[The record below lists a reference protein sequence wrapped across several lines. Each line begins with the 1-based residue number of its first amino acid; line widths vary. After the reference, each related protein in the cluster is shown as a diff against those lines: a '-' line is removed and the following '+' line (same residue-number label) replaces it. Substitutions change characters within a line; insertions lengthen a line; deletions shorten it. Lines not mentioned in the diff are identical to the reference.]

1 MVKFAGFL
9 KRMKKIAGVGMNVL
23 SKVNDV
29 YKEIKPIAK
38 SVISALP
45 GGGYINQGLD
55 FVSGAVDKVAPITNA
70 WIDASDRAK
79 ISQYT
84 DKSKRLIGDV
94 SNRLVNSYFDVQD
107 ALSNKPEEEE
117 NKKILP
123 KPSGQNL
130 LFGNL
135 IINLPSVL
143 CGMGEVYSFV

>member
-9 KRMKKIAGVGMNVL
+9 KRMKKIAGIGMNVL

-94 SNRLVNSYFDVQD
+94 SNRLVNSYFDVQVD
-107 ALSNKPEEEE
+107 KEDEE
-117 NKKILP
+117 KKILA
-123 KPSGQNL
+123 KPTGQGL
-130 LFGNL
+130 LFGNP
-135 IINLPSVL
+135 IDFIFINS
-143 CGMGEVYSFV
+143 YSLL

>member
-9 KRMKKIAGVGMNVL
+9 KRMKKIAGIGMNVL

-84 DKSKRLIGDV
+84 DKSKRLIGDIG
-94 SNRLVNSYFDVQD
+94 NRLVNSYFDVQD
-107 ALSNKPEEEE
+107 ALSNKPEEEAKQVGQE

-123 KPSGQNL
+123 KPSGQGL
-130 LFGNL
+130 LFGNP
-135 IINLPSVL
+135 IN
-143 CGMGEVYSFV
+143 

>member
-9 KRMKKIAGVGMNVL
+9 KRMKKIAGIGMNVL

-107 ALSNKPEEEE
+107 ALLNKPEEEEEAKQVGPYSERGQE

-130 LFGNL
+130 LFGNP
-135 IINLPSVL
+135 IN
-143 CGMGEVYSFV
+143 

>member
-9 KRMKKIAGVGMNVL
+9 KRMKKIAGIGMNVL
-23 SKVNDV
+23 SKIHDV

-117 NKKILP
+117 EAKQVGPYSERGQENKKILP
-123 KPSGQNL
+123 KPSGL
-130 LFGNL
+130 LFGNP
-135 IINLPSVL
+135 IN
-143 CGMGEVYSFV
+143 

>member
-9 KRMKKIAGVGMNVL
+9 KRMKKIAGIGMNVL

-55 FVSGAVDKVAPITNA
+55 FVSGAVDKVTPITNA

-84 DKSKRLIGDV
+84 DKTKRLIGDV
-94 SNRLVNSYFDVQD
+94 GNRLVNSYFDVQVGKQSLNTSVGNQQQIQKED
-107 ALSNKPEEEE
+107 EEKKGLIFGKP
-117 NKKILP
+117 
-123 KPSGQNL
+123 
-130 LFGNL
+130 
-135 IINLPSVL
+135 IN
-143 CGMGEVYSFV
+143 

>member
-9 KRMKKIAGVGMNVL
+9 KRMKKIAGIGMNVL

-84 DKSKRLIGDV
+84 DKTKRLIGDV
-94 SNRLVNSYFDVQD
+94 GNRLVNSYFDVQY
-107 ALSNKPEEEE
+107 ALSNKPEEEEEAKQVGPYSERGQE

-123 KPSGQNL
+123 KPSGL
-130 LFGNL
+130 LFGNP
-135 IINLPSVL
+135 IN
-143 CGMGEVYSFV
+143 

>member
-9 KRMKKIAGVGMNVL
+9 KRMKKIAGIGMNVL

-107 ALSNKPEEEE
+107 ALSNKPEEEKEAKQAKQVGPDSERGQE

-123 KPSGQNL
+123 KPSGL
-130 LFGNL
+130 LFGNP
-135 IINLPSVL
+135 IN
-143 CGMGEVYSFV
+143 

>member
-9 KRMKKIAGVGMNVL
+9 KRMKKIAGIGMNVL

-55 FVSGAVDKVAPITNA
+55 FVSGAVDKVTPITNA

-94 SNRLVNSYFDVQD
+94 SNRLVNSYFDVQMD
-107 ALSNKPEEEE
+107 KEDEE
-117 NKKILP
+117 KKILA
-123 KPSGQNL
+123 KPTGQGL
-130 LFGNL
+130 LFGNP
-135 IINLPSVL
+135 IKIKQL
-143 CGMGEVYSFV
+143 CRKLGDKKFFLV

>member
-9 KRMKKIAGVGMNVL
+9 KRMKKIAGIGMNVL

-55 FVSGAVDKVAPITNA
+55 FVSGAVDKVTPITNA

-107 ALSNKPEEEE
+107 ALSNKPEEEAKQVGPYSERGQE

-123 KPSGQNL
+123 KPSGQGL
-130 LFGNL
+130 LFGNP
-135 IINLPSVL
+135 IN
-143 CGMGEVYSFV
+143 

>member
-1 MVKFAGFL
+1 
-9 KRMKKIAGVGMNVL
+9 MNVL

-117 NKKILP
+117 EAKQVGPYSERGQENKKYYLNHQVCYLEI
-123 KPSGQNL
+123 Q
-130 LFGNL
+130 L
-135 IINLPSVL
+135 IKIKQL
-143 CGMGEVYSFV
+143 C

>member
-9 KRMKKIAGVGMNVL
+9 KRMKKIAGIGMNVL

-84 DKSKRLIGDV
+84 DKTKRLIGDV
-94 SNRLVNSYFDVQD
+94 SNRLVNSYFDVQVDNQRKLD
-107 ALSNKPEEEE
+107 ALTNKEEEE
-117 NKKILP
+117 KKILA
-123 KPSGQNL
+123 KPTGQGL
-130 LFGNL
+130 LFGNP
-135 IINLPSVL
+135 IN
-143 CGMGEVYSFV
+143 

>member
-1 MVKFAGFL
+1 
-9 KRMKKIAGVGMNVL
+9 MNVL
-23 SKVNDV
+23 SKINDV

-84 DKSKRLIGDV
+84 DKTKRLIGDV
-94 SNRLVNSYFDVQD
+94 GNRLVNSYFDVQVD
-107 ALSNKPEEEE
+107 KEE
-117 NKKILP
+117 
-123 KPSGQNL
+123 
-130 LFGNL
+130 
-135 IINLPSVL
+135 
-143 CGMGEVYSFV
+143 SFPFCRITHFAEFFYISATHCEF

>member
-9 KRMKKIAGVGMNVL
+9 KRMKKIAGIGMNVL

-84 DKSKRLIGDV
+84 NKSKRLIGDV
-94 SNRLVNSYFDVQD
+94 SNRLVNSYFDVQG
-107 ALSNKPEEEE
+107 ALSNKPEEEEAKQVGPYSERGQE

-130 LFGNL
+130 LFGNP
-135 IINLPSVL
+135 IN
-143 CGMGEVYSFV
+143 

>member
-9 KRMKKIAGVGMNVL
+9 KRMKKIAGIGMNVL

-84 DKSKRLIGDV
+84 DKSKRLIGDIT
-94 SNRLVNSYFDVQD
+94 NRLVNSYFDVQD
-107 ALSNKPEEEE
+107 ALSNKPKEEEEAKQVGPYSERGQE

-123 KPSGQNL
+123 KPSGL
-130 LFGNL
+130 LFGNP
-135 IINLPSVL
+135 IN
-143 CGMGEVYSFV
+143 

>member
-9 KRMKKIAGVGMNVL
+9 KRMKKIAGIGMNVL

-94 SNRLVNSYFDVQD
+94 SNRLVNSYFDVQVGKQSLNTSVGNQQQIQKED
-107 ALSNKPEEEE
+107 EEKKGLIFGKP
-117 NKKILP
+117 
-123 KPSGQNL
+123 
-130 LFGNL
+130 
-135 IINLPSVL
+135 IN
-143 CGMGEVYSFV
+143 

>member
-9 KRMKKIAGVGMNVL
+9 KRMKKIAGIGMNVL

-107 ALSNKPEEEE
+107 TLSNKQVDTQRNIEEE
-117 NKKILP
+117 NKKNI
-123 KPSGQNL
+123 S
-130 LFGNL
+130 
-135 IINLPSVL
+135 
-143 CGMGEVYSFV
+143 

>member
-9 KRMKKIAGVGMNVL
+9 KRMKKIAGIGMNVL

-84 DKSKRLIGDV
+84 DKSKRLVGDIT
-94 SNRLVNSYFDVQD
+94 NRLVNSYFDVQD

-117 NKKILP
+117 EAKQVGPYSERGQENKKILP
-123 KPSGQNL
+123 KPSGL
-130 LFGNL
+130 LFGNP
-135 IINLPSVL
+135 IN
-143 CGMGEVYSFV
+143 

>member
-9 KRMKKIAGVGMNVL
+9 KRMKKIAGIGMNVL

-55 FVSGAVDKVAPITNA
+55 FVSGAVDKVTPITNA

-84 DKSKRLIGDV
+84 DKSKRLIGDIG
-94 SNRLVNSYFDVQD
+94 NRLVNSYFDVQVGKQSLNTSVGNQQQIQKED
-107 ALSNKPEEEE
+107 EEKKGLIFGKP
-117 NKKILP
+117 
-123 KPSGQNL
+123 
-130 LFGNL
+130 
-135 IINLPSVL
+135 IN
-143 CGMGEVYSFV
+143 

>member
-1 MVKFAGFL
+1 
-9 KRMKKIAGVGMNVL
+9 MNVL
-23 SKVNDV
+23 SKINDV

-94 SNRLVNSYFDVQD
+94 GNRLVNSYFDVQD
-107 ALSNKPEEEE
+107 ALSNKQVVQDSERGQE

-123 KPSGQNL
+123 KPSGL
-130 LFGNL
+130 LFGNP
-135 IINLPSVL
+135 IN
-143 CGMGEVYSFV
+143 

>member
-9 KRMKKIAGVGMNVL
+9 KRMKKIAGIGMNVL

-45 GGGYINQGLD
+45 GGGNINQGLD

-117 NKKILP
+117 NKKYYLNHQVKICYLEI
-123 KPSGQNL
+123 Q
-130 LFGNL
+130 L
-135 IINLPSVL
+135 IEQTIFFF
-143 CGMGEVYSFV
+143 YFFFW

>member
-9 KRMKKIAGVGMNVL
+9 KRMKKIAGIGMNVL

-29 YKEIKPIAK
+29 YKEMKPIAK

-55 FVSGAVDKVAPITNA
+55 FVSEAVDKVAPITNA

-84 DKSKRLIGDV
+84 DKTKRLIGDV
-94 SNRLVNSYFDVQD
+94 GNRLVNSYFDVNTSVGNQQQIQKED
-107 ALSNKPEEEE
+107 EEKKGLIFGKP
-117 NKKILP
+117 
-123 KPSGQNL
+123 
-130 LFGNL
+130 
-135 IINLPSVL
+135 IN
-143 CGMGEVYSFV
+143 

>member
-9 KRMKKIAGVGMNVL
+9 KRMKKIAGIGMNVL

-84 DKSKRLIGDV
+84 DKSKRLIGDIG
-94 SNRLVNSYFDVQD
+94 NRLVNSYFDVQD

-117 NKKILP
+117 AKQAKQVGLYSERGQENKKILP
-123 KPSGQNL
+123 KPSGL
-130 LFGNL
+130 LFGNP
-135 IINLPSVL
+135 IN
-143 CGMGEVYSFV
+143 

>member
-9 KRMKKIAGVGMNVL
+9 KRMKKIAGIGMNVL

-84 DKSKRLIGDV
+84 DKTKRLIGDV
-94 SNRLVNSYFDVQD
+94 GNRLVNSYFDVQD

-117 NKKILP
+117 EAKQVGPYSERGQENKKILP

-130 LFGNL
+130 LFGNP
-135 IINLPSVL
+135 IN
-143 CGMGEVYSFV
+143 

>member
-9 KRMKKIAGVGMNVL
+9 KRMKKIAGIGMNVL

-107 ALSNKPEEEE
+107 ALSNKPEEDEE
-117 NKKILP
+117 KKILA
-123 KPSGQNL
+123 KPTGQAKQVGPVSERGQNL
-130 LFGNL
+130 LFGKP
-135 IINLPSVL
+135 IN
-143 CGMGEVYSFV
+143 